1 MWADADENARI
12 MESVKNE
19 TEAENKD
26 LSPDGLAYHVS
37 NMELEVERYATLP
50 HLEPTLHSHA
60 AYIGCTLQ
68 RVWLRMQL
76 RDMRAPRSS

>member
-37 NMELEVERYATLP
+37 NMELEVERYVSRVLGAP
-50 HLEPTLHSHA
+50 YH
-60 AYIGCTLQ
+60 AYIVSPVSPYAIRPK
-68 RVWLRMQL
+68 RVMPKGDTQC
-76 RDMRAPRSS
+76 